1 MWKQSMDI
9 DLGHK
14 AQNGTC
20 YFHKTSLSDVF
31 PAKDKAYSHSVAG
44 SKQNPNI
51 PGWKEGR
58 GRGQWELCKAR
69 SLLLCPLIHL
79 PACQE
84 TACLTCREA
93 SKSLLGWAGSFV
105 RFQYQWVGPTWDSY
119 PEFSW
124 LDRWDSAPICV
135 SLWWFIYWTRVTE
148 KPSIITSPLLL
159 WVLCKCLT
167 KRGIQ

>member
-1 MWKQSMDI
+1 MEHAISTR
-9 DLGHK
+9 LLSV
-14 AQNGTC
+14 T
-20 YFHKTSLSDVF
+20 YFLPRTRPILTVWLVPNKILKYLDGRKEEAEDSGSCVKHWACFFALSFISQPVR
-31 PAKDKAYSHSVAG
+31 K
-44 SKQNPNI
+44 
-51 PGWKEGR
+51 
-58 GRGQWELCKAR
+58 
-69 SLLLCPLIHL
+69 L
-79 PACQE
+79 PASHAEKHQNHC
-84 TACLTCREA
+84 
-93 SKSLLGWAGSFV
+93 WAGLGPSSG
-105 RFQYQWVGPTWDSY
+105 FQYQWVGPTWDSH